1 MTGPFMI
8 NFMLWHMSVGLCHTL
23 NCTSCYIYSPVTMIV
38 AMPNALN
45 KAHLQAAGKAAA
57 LKPASYAMRVS
68 VIVRVA
74 ESLGH
79 GLG

>member
-1 MTGPFMI
+1 
-8 NFMLWHMSVGLCHTL
+8 
-23 NCTSCYIYSPVTMIV
+23 MIV

-45 KAHLQAAGKAAA
+45 KAHLQTAGKAAA
-57 LKPASYAMRVS
+57 LKPASYATRVS
-68 VIVRVA
+68 VTVRVA